1 MNGEPM
7 TREARERITSEVQYR
22 ALDLDWRAADE
33 DTRTVA
39 ASMSSETPVRRWFG
53 NEILSHD
60 ASAVNLERAGSGA
73 LPLLWGHDTDAML
86 GAAEGFRLEGGRLV
100 GQLRFSKHST
110 RGEVWEQIREGMP
123 LGISIGYRI
132 DEWQESADSDDV
144 TVTRWTLHEVSVVS
158 VPADHTVGIGRSM
171 EQETTHMSTE
181 ISAGNSGVPAP
192 APAVETGPAHVRL
205 VQAKGR
211 EEGRNEERQRIA
223 AIRELFVLPGFQ
235 SDDHIALREWAIDS
249 GASVEQCRDELLK
262 MAGSGVSPVA
272 TLPPVQRQHVPQF
285 SGPGG
290 YQEYPFGRESQIR
303 VQAGE
308 DAREKLHNGALR
320 AIELRAGLVK
330 DRAKQDEYRAGNE
343 FAGRTMIEI
352 ARICLDRSGVR
363 TDGWMPMQIAGAAL
377 TMQGAFVRGG
387 SGPSIGHGI
396 GDFANIL
403 LDASN
408 KSMMTGWTEA
418 PETWS
423 AWCSTMSIADFKTN
437 NMVNLSNFS
446 DLDVVPEYA
455 DYKYGTFSDVKET
468 IQLRTYGKLFS
479 ISRQAIVN
487 DDLSAFTTIP
497 ERMGRAAARMVGDE
511 AYGILTSPPT
521 LNQTGRALFHATDG
535 NIRTTTGAGAPSV
548 TTLDTEFTSM
558 ATKTDPSGAVLNIVP
573 RYIIVPRALEA
584 TARVLAAAT
593 YDPAGTAG
601 TLTPNPYAG
610 RFDVV
615 ADARLDTFNSAGW
628 FVAADPRIVPT
639 VVVGFL
645 NGVQAPY
652 LEQVNAFTQDGVS
665 FKVRLECRAAAA
677 DFRGLAYNDG
687 AP

>member
-60 ASAVNLERAGSGA
+60 ASAVNLERINGGA

-86 GAAEGFRLEGGRLV
+86 GAAEGFRLENGRLV

-132 DEWQESADSDDV
+132 DQWQESADSDDV

-158 VPADHTVGIGRSM
+158 VPADHTVGIGRSL

-181 ISAGNSGVPAP
+181 NSAGNPGVPAS

-211 EEGRNEERQRIA
+211 EEGRAEERGRIA
-223 AIRELFVLPGFQ
+223 SIRELFVLPGFQ

-249 GASVEQCRDELLK
+249 GASVEQCREELLK
-262 MAGSGVSPVA
+262 MAGSGVSPVVVA
-272 TLPPVQRQHVPQF
+272 PPTQRQTIPQF
-285 SGPGG
+285 AGPGG
-290 YQEYPFGRESQIR
+290 YQEHSFGRDSQIR
-303 VQAGE
+303 IGE
-308 DAREKLHNGALR
+308 DEADKFHTGALR
-320 AIELRAGLVK
+320 AIELRAGMVK

-343 FAGRTMIEI
+343 FVGRTMVEV
-352 ARICLDRSGVR
+352 ARICLERSGVR
-363 TDGWMPMQIAGAAL
+363 TNGWEPIRIAGAAL
-377 TMQGAFVRGG
+377 TMSGGFVRGTG
-387 SGPSIGHGI
+387 GPTIGHGVA
-396 GDFANIL
+396 DFANIL

-437 NMVNLSNFS
+437 NLVNLSNFG

-455 DYKYGTFSDVKET
+455 DYKYGTLSDVKET

-487 DDLSAFTTIP
+487 DDLSAFTSIP
-497 ERMGRAAARMVGDE
+497 AKMGRAAARMVGDE

-558 ATKTDPSGAVLNIVP
+558 GTKTDPSGSVLNIRP
-573 RYIIVPRALEA
+573 RYLICPLALEN
-584 TARVLAAAT
+584 TSRVLAAAT

-601 TLTPNPYAG
+601 TLKPNPFAG

-615 ADARLDTFNSAGW
+615 ADARLDAFNAAGW
-628 FVAADPRIVPT
+628 FVAADPSLVPT

-652 LEQVNAFTQDGVS
+652 LEQVNAFTQDGVA